1 MRFFQH
7 VLSLRERTGQ
17 LDAWLERFNAV
28 VVPGGHGAVFARP
41 GASGRV
47 LAKGRVMVSWP
58 RVADRLYG
66 AIPLL
71 GRYMVPYR
79 EPVAVTLERAGASLL
94 DSMLVFPRVH
104 FAIDG
109 HLATARGP
117 WSNGPFVSAVL
128 HLLASAP
135 ERAA

>member
-17 LDAWLERFNAV
+17 LDAWPKRFDAV
-28 VVPGGHGAVFARP
+28 VIPGGHGAVFARR

-58 RVADRLYG
+58 RVADR
-66 AIPLL
+66 AILLL
-71 GRYMVPYR
+71 GHYMVPYR

-104 FAIDG
+104 AAIDG

-117 WSNGPFVSAVL
+117 WSDGPFVSAVL

-135 ERAA
+135 ERAV

>member
-1 MRFFQH
+1 M
-7 VLSLRERTGQ
+7 
-17 LDAWLERFNAV
+17 AAV
-28 VVPGGHGAVFARP
+28 DGLICHATLIAAQP

-71 GRYMVPYR
+71 GHYMVPYR

-94 DSMLVFPRVH
+94 DSMLAFPRVH
-104 FAIDG
+104 AAIDG

-117 WSNGPFVSAVL
+117 WSDGPFVSAVL

>member
-1 MRFFQH
+1 MRCFQH
-7 VLSLRERTGQ
+7 VLSLREIERTGQ
-17 LDAWLERFNAV
+17 LDAWLERFDAV
-28 VVPGGHGAVFARP
+28 VVPTGHGAVFAQP
-41 GASGRV
+41 GASGRG

-71 GRYMVPYR
+71 GHYMVPYR
-79 EPVAVTLERAGASLL
+79 
-94 DSMLVFPRVH
+94 
-104 FAIDG
+104 DG

-117 WSNGPFVSAVL
+117 WSDGPFVSAVL
-128 HLLASAP
+128 HLLVSAP

>member
-7 VLSLRERTGQ
+7 VLSLREIERTGQ
-17 LDAWLERFNAV
+17 LDAWLERFDAV
-28 VVPGGHGAVFARP
+28 VVPTGHGAVFAQP
-41 GASGRV
+41 GASGRG

-71 GRYMVPYR
+71 GHYMVPYR
-79 EPVAVTLERAGASLL
+79 EPVAVTLEWAGASVL
-94 DSMLVFPRVH
+94 DSIRVH
-104 FAIDG
+104 AAIDG

-117 WSNGPFVSAVL
+117 WSDGPFVSAVL

>member
-7 VLSLRERTGQ
+7 VLSLREIERTGQ
-17 LDAWLERFNAV
+17 LDAWLEPFDAV
-28 VVPGGHGAVFARP
+28 VVSGGHGAVFAQP

-47 LAKGRVMVSWP
+47 LARGRV
-58 RVADRLYG
+58 
-66 AIPLL
+66 
-71 GRYMVPYR
+71 MVPYR

-104 FAIDG
+104 AAIDG

-117 WSNGPFVSAVL
+117 WSVGPFVSAVL

>member
-7 VLSLRERTGQ
+7 VLSLCEIERTRQ
-17 LDAWLERFNAV
+17 LDAWLERFDAV
-28 VVPGGHGAVFARP
+28 VVPGAQP

-58 RVADRLYG
+58 
-66 AIPLL
+66 
-71 GRYMVPYR
+71 
-79 EPVAVTLERAGASLL
+79 PVAERLCSAILL

-104 FAIDG
+104 AAIDG
-109 HLATARGP
+109 HLATARGA
-117 WSNGPFVSAVL
+117 WSDWPFVSAVL
-128 HLLASAP
+128 PLLASAP

>member
-7 VLSLRERTGQ
+7 VLSVREIERTGQ
-17 LDAWLERFNAV
+17 FDARLERFDAD
-28 VVPGGHGAVFARP
+28 VVPGGHGAAFHRL
-41 GASGRV
+41 V
-47 LAKGRVMVSWP
+47 LGPLVGTIVTRFH
-58 RVADRLYG
+58 D

-71 GRYMVPYR
+71 GHYMVPYR

-104 FAIDG
+104 AAIDG

-117 WSNGPFVSAVL
+117 WSDGPFVSAVL

>member
-1 MRFFQH
+1 MRFFQN
-7 VLSLRERTGQ
+7 VLSLCERTGHV
-17 LDAWLERFNAV
+17 DAWLERFDAV
-28 VVPGGHGAVFARP
+28 VVPGGHGAVFAQA

-71 GRYMVPYR
+71 GHYMVPYR

-104 FAIDG
+104 AAIDG

-117 WSNGPFVSAVL
+117 WSDGPFVSAVL